1 MKKSKIQTKK
11 LVFSALMVAVCVVIG
26 WICKSYF
33 TFGTVRVTFDN
44 FPLML
49 VGILLGP
56 VWGAV
61 VGIASDLVSCL
72 MSGFAVNPIITLG
85 AASIGFVSGV
95 VSRYIIKGRKF
106 PSVLAI
112 TLLSHSVGSVI
123 IKSVG
128 LWTIYRIPFYAVIL
142 PRIPLYIVIALVES
156 YLIYVILKYK
166 PLNNM
171 FKNGEK

>member
-85 AASIGFVSGV
+85 AAS
-95 VSRYIIKGRKF
+95 RYIIKGRKF
-106 PSVLAI
+106 APLLLVS
-112 TLLSHSVGSVI
+112 LLSHAVGSVV
-123 IKSVG
+123 IKSIG
-128 LWTIYRIPFYAVIL
+128 LWTIYRYPFYAVVG
-142 PRIPLYIVIALVES
+142 PRIPLYIVIAAVEA
-156 YLIYVILKYK
+156 YFMYVILKNRR
-166 PLNNM
+166 LNNT
-171 FKNGEK
+171 FGNGEY

>member
-1 MKKSKIQTKK
+1 MRKTKQETKK

-26 WICKSYF
+26 WICKSFF
-33 TFGTVRVTFDN
+33 TFGTIRITFDN
-44 FPLML
+44 FPLIF

-56 VWGAV
+56 VWGALT
-61 VGIASDLVSCL
+61 GIASDVVSCF
-72 MSGFAVNPIITLG
+72 MSGYEINPIITVG

-128 LWTIYRIPFYAVIL
+128 LWTIYRTPFYAVIL
-142 PRIPLYIVIALVES
+142 PRIPLYIVIPLVES

>member
-1 MKKSKIQTKK
+1 MRKTKQETKK

-26 WICKSYF
+26 WICKSFF
-33 TFGTVRVTFDN
+33 TFGTIRITFDN
-44 FPLML
+44 FPLIF

-56 VWGAV
+56 VWGALT
-61 VGIASDLVSCL
+61 GIASDVVSCF
-72 MSGFAVNPIITLG
+72 MSGYEINPIITVG

-112 TLLSHSVGSVI
+112 SLLSHSVGSVI

-128 LWTIYRIPFYAVIL
+128 LWTIYRTPFYAVIL
-142 PRIPLYIVIALVES
+142 PRIPLYIAIALVES

-171 FKNGEK
+171 FKNGEQ

>member
-85 AASIGFVSGV
+85 AASVGLVSGL

-106 PSVLAI
+106 APLLLVS
-112 TLLSHSVGSVI
+112 LLSHAVGSVV
-123 IKSVG
+123 IKSIG
-128 LWTIYRIPFYAVIL
+128 LWTIYRYPFYAVVG
-142 PRIPLYIVIALVES
+142 PRIPLYIVIAAVEA
-156 YLIYVILKYK
+156 YFMYVILKNRR
-166 PLNNM
+166 LNNT
-171 FKNGEK
+171 FGNGEY

>member
-1 MKKSKIQTKK
+1 MRKTKQETKK

-26 WICKSYF
+26 WICKSFF
-33 TFGTVRVTFDN
+33 TFGTIRITFDN
-44 FPLML
+44 FPLIF

-56 VWGAV
+56 VWGALT
-61 VGIASDLVSCL
+61 GIASDVVSCF
-72 MSGFAVNPIITLG
+72 MSGYEINPIITVG

-106 PSVLAI
+106 SSVSAI
-112 TLLSHSVGSVI
+112 ALLSHSVGSVI

-128 LWTIYRIPFYAVIL
+128 LWTIYRTPFYAVIL